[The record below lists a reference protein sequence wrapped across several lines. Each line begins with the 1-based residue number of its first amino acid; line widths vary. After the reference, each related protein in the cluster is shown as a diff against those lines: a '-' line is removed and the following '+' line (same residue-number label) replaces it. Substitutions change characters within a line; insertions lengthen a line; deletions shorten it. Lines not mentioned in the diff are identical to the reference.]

1 MSPARRR
8 AAVDHL
14 VKKFKVSQRRACRV
28 VGQHRSSQR
37 YAPVP
42 TDFEQQLLAA
52 MRKLADRYPRF
63 GYRRVHAMLV
73 ADGWRVNAKRVER
86 LWRRDGL
93 RVPPPRSKA
102 SGQKALG
109 TEAHSLWALPSTGPM
124 HVWSYDFMSLR
135 TLNGAGLRILNVV
148 DEFTR
153 LCVGFHVNYSIGAAE
168 VRRALDA
175 MFAVHGRPAIIR
187 SDNGRE
193 FVAATLLAWLRD
205 EGVTP
210 VQIEKASPQQNGYV
224 ERFNGSMRDELLNRE
239 IFHSLT
245 EARVLIG
252 NWVAFYNQE
261 RPHSALGM
269 RTPAGYAAYIASLP
283 ATTPAAVRERGE

>member
-8 AAVDHL
+8 AAVARL
-14 VKKFKVSQRRACRV
+14 VRRFKVSERRACRV

-42 TDFEQQLLAA
+42 ADFEVRLVAA
-52 MRKLADRYPRF
+52 MVKVADAHPRW
-63 GYRRVHAMLV
+63 GYRRVHAALV
-73 ADGWRVNAKRVER
+73 GDGWEVNVKRVER
-86 LWRRDGL
+86 LWRREGL

-109 TEAHSLWALPSTGPM
+109 HDEHALWMLPATRPG

-135 TLNGAGLRILNVV
+135 TGAGTRLRVLNVV

-153 LCVGFHVNYSIGAAE
+153 VCVGSAVHYSIGATE
-168 VRRALDA
+168 VRRT
-175 MFAVHGRPAIIR
+175 MEGIFAVHGRPAIIR

-193 FVAATLLAWLRD
+193 FIATGLLEWLR
-205 EGVTP
+205 EQGVDP
-210 VQIEKASPQQNGYV
+210 IQVAKASPQQNGFV

-239 IFHSLT
+239 TFHSLT

-252 NWVAFYNQE
+252 NWVEHYNTE
-261 RPHSALGM
+261 RPHSGLNM
-269 RTPAGYAAYIASLP
+269 RTPAAYAAYC
-283 ATTPAAVRERGE
+283 AAQERLTAQSPV